1 MLVDPGQKRHADEAE
16 ADTSSPVVYVR
27 QGGRM
32 VAAPA
37 DDQAVARGY
46 AAWPDKG
53 PVVDGLRLTILTKR
67 QRCDVGEEVRV
78 LHVLEATG
86 RGHELH
92 VMGPK
97 AVHGEWVDGRL
108 ATAAPPEVEDPWVPV
123 LYDGAVVAGPGVDFN
138 YEITS
143 YTFDA
148 PGRHR
153 IQWQLGALR
162 SNVLEIEVADRPR
175 PDRPASGSG
184 HA

>member
-1 MLVDPGQKRHADEAE
+1 MVDPGQTPYADGAAAE
-16 ADTSSPVVYVR
+16 TSSPVVYVR
-27 QGGRM
+27 QGGRI

-46 AAWPDKG
+46 ADWPDKG

-67 QRCDVGEEVRV
+67 LRCHVGEEVRV

-86 RGHELH
+86 PGHELH

-97 AVHGEWVDGRL
+97 AVHGERIDGRL
-108 ATAAPPEVEDPWVPV
+108 ATAPAPDVEDPWVPV
-123 LYDGAVVAGPGVDFN
+123 LYDGAVVEGPGVDFN

-153 IQWQLGALR
+153 IEWQLGALR
-162 SNVLEIEVADRPR
+162 SNVLEIEVVDGPR
-175 PDRPASGSG
+175 PDRQASGSG